1 MLSAFSLLYFF
12 IFFLGY
18 FIITEYTHKEGKII
32 IVYNLLH
39 NLKNLIAFSLTYY
52 GYETQNRKED
62 GTMSYA
68 FVDIQKVKSFGQ
80 LSAKNT
86 HNCRLTDI
94 DNVISELSG
103 NNEDLVPLPQKDG
116 HTMSYVEAWNQ
127 RMKDVTGG
135 QNRNVR
141 KNAVLAYEVVLTY
154 SRDESIDVE
163 RWKQENVKWLK
174 KIFDVAPD
182 KKSNILHM
190 VYHADE
196 TGNVHCHA
204 IIVPID
210 NRGHLNA
217 KYFTNGSKAMSA
229 LQTSY
234 GEAMKP
240 LGLQRGVAGS
250 SARHQDIRKM
260 YATLNN
266 AITLPEV
273 QQGETAKSYKER
285 VEEDIQ
291 IRYAVAKKSIDDA
304 QAKHTRKMDEERNFF
319 YNELKNEV
327 QANQTLIQNE
337 TKGFNAKKKK
347 LQEEISEY
355 EKMIEQ
361 LQKDILEEKLRYQ
374 NREQQQEKLEFYD
387 ALAKGLEL
395 VGQTNP
401 EEAAVLQENIEAVA
415 EIGAQAIEQ
424 GQDHEQ

>member
-1 MLSAFSLLYFF
+1 MSP
-12 IFFLGY
+12 
-18 FIITEYTHKEGKII
+18 
-32 IVYNLLH
+32 
-39 NLKNLIAFSLTYY
+39 
-52 GYETQNRKED
+52 
-62 GTMSYA
+62 MSYA
-68 FVDIQKVKSFGQ
+68 FVDIQKIKSLGQ

-103 NNEDLVPLPQKDG
+103 NNEDLVALPQKDG
-116 HTMSYVEAWNQ
+116 RAMSYVEAWNQ
-127 RMKDVTGG
+127 RMQELSYG
-135 QNRNVR
+135 QSRNIR

-210 NRGHLNA
+210 NKGHLNA

-260 YATLNN
+260 YASLNN
-266 AITLPEV
+266 AMTLPEV
-273 QQGETAKSYKER
+273 QQGETAKQYKER

-291 IRYAVAKKSIDDA
+291 IRYAVAKKTIDDA
-304 QAKHTRKMDEERNFF
+304 QAKHTRKMDEERNSF

-327 QANQTLIQNE
+327 QANQTLIQHE
-337 TKGFNAKKKK
+337 MQDFDTKKKK
-347 LQEEISEY
+347 LRGEISDY

-361 LQKDILEEKLRYQ
+361 LQEDMLAEKLHYQ
-374 NREQQQEKLEFYD
+374 NMKEQQEKIEFYD
-387 ALAKGLEL
+387 ALVKGLDII
-395 VGQTNP
+395 GQANP
-401 EEAAVLQENIEAVA
+401 EDAAILQENIESVA
-415 EIGAQAIEQ
+415 EIGEQSIQQ